1 METAYKLGALADSME
16 GVRPIK
22 ICIRLLEKISAEIGD
37 ATGETLDALTF
48 ISRYVDRVIYITELL
63 ENATEVEGL
72 PDVMGDDIE
81 VIQGLVRRHV
91 IVFKQVVT
99 ALFHTFF
106 LPEFEGRIPC
116 LETLKAYM
124 SEAWDKVAD
133 GPFKPVDI
141 TLNYIILTVNDL
153 DTSGED
159 IVAINTSNIGILRE
173 YEKNGASYMRS
184 AISRLKRG
192 VRQPL
197 SHSSRTM
204 KASDEEFRGITRR
217 LRR

>member
-22 ICIRLLEKISAEIGD
+22 TCIRLLEKISAEIGD
-37 ATGETLDALTF
+37 ATRDTLEALTF
-48 ISRYVDRVIYITELL
+48 ISRYIDRVIYITELL

-81 VIQGLVRRHV
+81 VLQGLVRRHV

-116 LETLKAYM
+116 LEALKVYM

-159 IVAINTSNIGILRE
+159 IVAINTSNIEILRE

-184 AISRLKRG
+184 AISRLKRDSKQH
-192 VRQPL
+192 VWRNKK
-197 SHSSRTM
+197 TM
-204 KASDEEFRGITRR
+204 KASDDEFRGITRR

>member
-1 METAYKLGALADSME
+1 ME

-22 ICIRLLEKISAEIGD
+22 TCIRLLEKISAEIGD
-37 ATGETLDALTF
+37 ATRDTLEALTF
-48 ISRYVDRVIYITELL
+48 ISRYIDRVIYITELL

-81 VIQGLVRRHV
+81 VLQGLVRRHV

-116 LETLKAYM
+116 LEALKAYM

-159 IVAINTSNIGILRE
+159 IVAINTSNIEILRE

-184 AISRLKRG
+184 AISRLKRDSKQH
-192 VRQPL
+192 VWRNKK
-197 SHSSRTM
+197 TM
-204 KASDEEFRGITRR
+204 KASDDEFRGITRR